1 MRARLKLMIIFIK
14 GAFTYLVELYGAIL
28 CFYVVLFFAI
38 LKQILFYF
46 CCLQKRCS
54 AVLL

>member
-14 GAFTYLVELYGAIL
+14 GAFTSLVELYGAIL

-38 LKQILFYF
+38 LKQVLFYF

>member
-1 MRARLKLMIIFIK
+1 MRARLKLMNIFIK
-14 GAFTYLVELYGAIL
+14 GAFTSLVELYGAIL
-28 CFYVVLFFAI
+28 CFYVVLAI
-38 LKQILFYF
+38 LKRVLFYF